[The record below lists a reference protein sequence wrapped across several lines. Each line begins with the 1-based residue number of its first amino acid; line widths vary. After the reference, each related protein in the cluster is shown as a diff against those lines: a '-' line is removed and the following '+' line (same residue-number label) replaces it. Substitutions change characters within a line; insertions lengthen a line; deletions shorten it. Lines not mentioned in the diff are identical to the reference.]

1 MKPFSSFLKK
11 IKKIKKGLHSEES
24 SYILILAVT
33 LIAMKREVAATLAG
47 FPWSECQVRKLTTS
61 HCTKFNNHLGMGRV
75 CKYTMTHTEM
85 CTVAACRTAI

>member
-1 MKPFSSFLKK
+1 MDCIQKNTIFLKK
-11 IKKIKKGLHSEES
+11 VLQKRNLSC
-24 SYILILAVT
+24 ILILAVT

-47 FPWSECQVRKLTTS
+47 FPWSECQVRKLATS

>member
-1 MKPFSSFLKK
+1 MGGLQANKKILKKYLLFLKRP
-11 IKKIKKGLHSEES
+11 
-24 SYILILAVT
+24 YIIASAVA
-33 LIAMKREVAATLAG
+33 LIAVKREVAAYKLAG

>member
-1 MKPFSSFLKK
+1 MDCIQKNTIFLKK
-11 IKKIKKGLHSEES
+11 VLQKRNLSC
-24 SYILILAVT
+24 ILILAVT

>member
-1 MKPFSSFLKK
+1 MSHFLLFKK
-11 IKKIKKGLHSEES
+11 IKKFKKGLHSEES

>member
-1 MKPFSSFLKK
+1 M
-11 IKKIKKGLHSEES
+11 HSEES